1 MSLVIRAAARTLPAA
16 IRDRYREQW
25 LADARDATEAG
36 LRPAS
41 IALAALAFAV
51 TIDRPLPSRPVPT
64 AQQRAQRSRLAVGL
78 ALSAALLALSVYPA
92 VGFQGVTDLI
102 LWDFTRFFLGMLLIA
117 YGVLA
122 PIVALVLV
130 RGARHRTAVVLLAL
144 ACTAPI
150 ADSLI
155 DTALPWQWSVNM
167 YATPGTLAYLGAA
180 VLVAAASVLLWTPAP
195 IGARRAPVVGGLVV
209 WLVTALGLVYANSIA
224 WSGDLPLGVIAEDP
238 AVWALW
244 QALLVDHDATVTAA
258 LWWWAIA
265 GAVVGILVFVI
276 ARRMSERGATAVA
289 VAAGA
294 ISLLGASGVFGLLE
308 LGISQSVLP
317 VLLDPLRLV
326 ARVLLVATTLV
337 AVGGARLT
345 RVGHRHDVEGAVEL
359 L

>member
-1 MSLVIRAAARTLPAA
+1 MSLIIRAAARTLPAG

-51 TIDRPLPSRPVPT
+51 TLDRPLASRAVPT
-64 AQQRAQRSRLAVGL
+64 AEQRARRSQLAVGL
-78 ALSAALLALSVYPA
+78 ALSAALLALSVYPQ
-92 VGFQGVTDLI
+92 VGFQGLTDLAV
-102 LWDFTRFFLGMLLIA
+102 WDFTRFFFGMLLIA

-130 RGARHRTAVVLLAL
+130 RGARRRWAVALLAL
-144 ACTAPI
+144 ACTAPVVS
-150 ADSLI
+150 SLT
-155 DTALPWQWSVNM
+155 DNALPWQWSANM
-167 YATPGTLAYLGAA
+167 YASPGTLAFVGAA
-180 VLVAAASVLLWTPAP
+180 VLIAVASVMLWTPAL
-195 IGARRAPVVGGLVV
+195 ARSRRAPIVGGLVV
-209 WLVTALGLVYANSIA
+209 WLVTGLGLVYANSIA
-224 WSGDLPLGVIAEDP
+224 WSEDVPLGVIAEDP
-238 AVWALW
+238 AVWAQW
-244 QALLVDHDATVTAA
+244 NALLVQHDATVTAA
-258 LWWWAIA
+258 LWWWAIV
-265 GAVVGILVFVI
+265 GAVVGILVFVF
-276 ARRMSERGATAVA
+276 ARRMSERGATALA

-326 ARVLLVATTLV
+326 AQVLLVSVTLV
-337 AVGGARLT
+337 SVGGVRLARV
-345 RVGHRHDVEGAVEL
+345 RHRHDVEGAVEL